1 MRRKN
6 ITTEM
11 MKDYI
16 TQALFLL
23 LRKKDFAEISIGE
36 IAAKAGLNRSTYYRN
51 FNSKE
56 DIVRF
61 YYRKILDKYSL
72 VSNKNLSYLKY
83 FQGLYEYLLNYK
95 E

>member
-1 MRRKN
+1 
-6 ITTEM
+6 M